1 MALRPRVLSP
11 SECTIDLP
19 LIVGFTGPAKS
30 GKDTSAKAISSIIKS
45 LCNVNITMLSF
56 ASPIREIGKLFGYTE
71 EQMSN
76 QELKETYL
84 DNYITNVTP
93 RKFMQL
99 VGTDMF
105 RNCLDKNI
113 WVRLLESKIVEKIYP
128 GQVEY
133 LNNGSRWKPN
143 KIYFITDVR
152 FPNEAEAIKKHNG
165 IVIRVNREQGI
176 SSAKDAW
183 RKHES
188 EIVMDE
194 ITPDYVWNN
203 DSKSALGW
211 CSKSLEL
218 FDGIM
223 MEKNITLV

>member
-1 MALRPRVLSP
+1 MAIRPKEIDPKYV
-11 SECTIDLP
+11 TIDIP
-19 LIVGFTGPAKS
+19 LVVGFTGIAKS
-30 GKDTSAKAISSIIKS
+30 GKDTSAKAIASELETLYGVKFE
-45 LCNVNITMLSF
+45 MLSF
-56 ASPIREIGKLFGYTE
+56 ASPIREIGKIFGYTD
-71 EQMSN
+71 EQMSK

-84 DNYITNVTP
+84 DNKITNVTP
-93 RKFMQL
+93 RKFMQV

-105 RNCLDKNI
+105 RNCLDKDI
-113 WVRLLESKIVEKIYP
+113 WVRLLESRLYEQVYP
-128 GQVEY
+128 SQIEC
-133 LNNGSRWKPN
+133 LNKGSKWKPC

-152 FPNEAEAIKKHNG
+152 FPNEADAIRKHNG
-165 IVIRVNREQGI
+165 IVIKINREQHC

-183 RKHES
+183 RRHES

-211 CSKSLEL
+211 CSKSLDL

-223 MEKNITLV
+223 MEKNITLA